1 MPRPLIAAAVG
12 LATGLCISRILG
24 KGVVNAQES
33 VSGQEQ
39 RQCETTLTI
48 NDVGKITNH
57 CDVWQGEHSTFYLA
71 KRFMGGVSSFFAKS

>member
-1 MPRPLIAAAVG
+1 M
-12 LATGLCISRILG
+12 
-24 KGVVNAQES
+24 QES

-57 CDVWQGEHSTFYLA
+57 FDVWQGEPATFELA
-71 KRFMGGVSSFFAKS
+71 KRFMGGMSTFFAKK